1 MSKKDKIKE
10 KFDKMIE
17 DFVNC
22 KCPTFSES
30 EIERY
35 KKLSYK
41 KLNKLHHSY
50 FGDHYHW
57 GYYNKMPKHIHKDND
72 GTCCFPYTDGEN
84 NSRIRVPSLKRNKKV
99 WKRFYAQYPKIKERM
114 LNGEES
120 ISGNSS
126 IGGVLLPKSFIKL
139 KKMK

>member
-22 KCPTFSES
+22 KLPTFSES
-30 EIERY
+30 EIDRF

-41 KLNKLHHSY
+41 ELNKLHHAY
-50 FGDHYHW
+50 FGSRW
-57 GYYNKMPKHIHKDND
+57 AYYNKMPKHIHKDND
-72 GTCCFPYTDGEN
+72 GTCYFPNVDGEY
-84 NSRIRVPSLKRNKKV
+84 NSKVRVPSLKRSKKV
-99 WKRFYAQYPKIKERM
+99 WERFYAQYPKIKERM

-126 IGGVLLPKSFIKL
+126 IDGVLLPKSFIKL
-139 KKMK
+139 KKVY